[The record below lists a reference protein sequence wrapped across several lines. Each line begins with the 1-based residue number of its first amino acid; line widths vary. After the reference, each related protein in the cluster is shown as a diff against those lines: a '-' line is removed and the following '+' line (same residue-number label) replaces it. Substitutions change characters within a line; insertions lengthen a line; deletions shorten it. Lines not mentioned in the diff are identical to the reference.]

1 MKTKNM
7 TTLHFK
13 KSIGRSLSWRCGFVL
28 VPLALACFALSPAPK
43 AFAVSPPPD
52 GGYPGANTA
61 EGTDALFDLTSGIAN
76 TAVGLNALH
85 DNTTGGW
92 NVAIGASTLASNTTG
107 NFNMAIGTDALTN
120 NNANFNLA
128 IGFRVLF
135 MNTTG
140 NHLTG
145 IGAAALRNN
154 TTAGFNTAVGA
165 DALRENTSGE
175 ENTAVGAGALLNNL
189 TGDDNNAFGF
199 NALGANVGAVFGDMN
214 NAFGANALASNVEG
228 RQNSAFGDDALEFS
242 NGDRNTAFGNE
253 AGTAVTTG
261 SFNVY
266 LGDNAGSNFNHVD
279 ESNTIRIGSDTGFDG
294 IDPTRCF
301 IAGIANNPQP
311 TAGTVF
317 DVSIETA
324 AGVNFQRLG
333 IDTSSRRYKEE
344 IKPMDKVSEA
354 IFKLKPVTYRIKKE
368 TNPAQPMAFGLIA
381 EDVAEACPALAS
393 YLDGQP
399 MGVHYKEMS
408 VMLLNE
414 FLKEHKK
421 VEGQQATIAEL
432 KSTVAQQQKG
442 MEVLTAQLKEQAAQI
457 QKVSA
462 QLETSKPA
470 PQVVN
475 NP

>member
-1 MKTKNM
+1 M

>member
-1 MKTKNM
+1 MYQPIRFK
-7 TTLHFK
+7 TTLRLILLF
-13 KSIGRSLSWRCGFVL
+13 IAF
-28 VPLALACFALSPAPK
+28 ACFGLAPV
-43 AFAVSPPPD
+43 AHAVSPPPD
-52 GGYPGANTA
+52 GGYAGFNTA
-61 EGTDALFDLTSGIAN
+61 EGTNALFNLSSGVQN
-76 TAVGLNALH
+76 TALGYQALFH
-85 DNTTGGW
+85 
-92 NVAIGASTLASNTTG
+92 NTTG
-107 NFNMAIGTDALTN
+107 NLNTGVGYRSLFFNSAGVQNTATGINALS
-120 NNANFNLA
+120 
-128 IGFRVLF
+128 I
-135 MNTTG
+135 NTTG
-140 NHLTG
+140 S
-145 IGAAALRNN
+145 
-154 TTAGFNTAVGA
+154 FNTAFGVNSLAKSTTG
-165 DALRENTSGE
+165 SFS
-175 ENTAVGAGALLNNL
+175 TAVGVQALFNNTIGENNVAVGFQALNKNSAG
-189 TGDDNNAFGF
+189 DVNNAFGF

-228 RQNSAFGDDALEFS
+228 RQNSAFGDNALEFS

-266 LGDNAGSNFNHVD
+266 LGDNAGSNFANIHGD
-279 ESNTIRIGSDTGFDG
+279 ESNTIRIGSDTGFGG

-301 IAGIANNPQP
+301 IAGIASNPQP

-317 DVSIETA
+317 DVSIQTA
-324 AGVNFQRLG
+324 AGASFQQLG
-333 IDTSSRRYKEE
+333 IDTSSRRFKEE
-344 IKPMDKVSEA
+344 IKPMDKLSEA

-421 VEGQQATIAEL
+421 VEQQQSKIDNQQASIAEL
-432 KSTVAQQQKG
+432 KATVAQQAKG
-442 MEVLTAQLKEQAAQI
+442 MEVLTAQLREQAAQI

-462 QLETSKPA
+462 QVEMSKPA
-470 PQVVN
+470 AKVVN
-475 NP
+475 NNQ